1 MTRTAARSST
11 ARAVRLAVLA
21 LLSACS
27 AGDVTEPHA
36 TTPSFA
42 TGSTPAVTSTDPTG
56 GKQGMTLD
64 VQVIGSGFDNGSQA
78 DFLLNGQATPKVKTN
93 STRFVSSKQLVANIT
108 ISVDAITD
116 LYDVAVTTS
125 RGRKGIGTEL
135 FTVSTMTDLGTLGG
149 STGWA
154 QGINAAGAIV
164 GSADNASGYRRPYI
178 WTQSAGMR
186 DLGVLPGFTTGL
198 ARAINNSNSIVGCSS
213 RRIDGSCGEATLWS
227 PTAPGMWAPQDLG
240 SFGGTYNDVFGIT
253 GSGVVAG
260 ISSDAAGHQLA
271 FRWTSA
277 TGITLLPLPASANN
291 SQAFGINE
299 VGVIVGQ
306 INYTVDG
313 HNVPVAWTTAGIVL
327 LPLLPGG
334 TIGRAYAIN
343 SSGIITGYTSSAT
356 SGSTEV
362 RWRPDPNNP
371 GTWLPPEPGLANR
384 GVAINDAGQI
394 VGYAPGGPGHQ
405 THAWLWQPDGSVQDL
420 GALTKTGTSQP
431 GGINS
436 PVTGQPQV
444 VGVSNNRAVR
454 WQLP

>member
-11 ARAVRLAVLA
+11 AWAVRLVVLA

-42 TGSTPAVTSTDPTG
+42 TGSTPAVTSTDPSG

-64 VQVIGSGFDNGSQA
+64 VQVIGNGFDNGSQA
-78 DFLLNGQATPKVKTN
+78 NFLLNGQATPKVTTN

-108 ISVDAITD
+108 IAIDAITD

-125 RGRKGIGTEL
+125 KGRKGIGTEL
-135 FTVSTMTDLGTLGG
+135 FTISTMTDLGTLGG
-149 STGWA
+149 PTAYAMGINSSGTITGGA
-154 QGINAAGAIV
+154 QNAAG
-164 GSADNASGYRRPYI
+164 STRPFV
-178 WTQSAGMR
+178 WTQADGMR
-186 DLGVLPGFTTGL
+186 DLGVLPGYTSGH
-198 ARAINNSNSIVGCSS
+198 ADAINDNGVIVGRSGIS
-213 RRIDGSCGEATLWS
+213 APYRATLWT
-227 PTAPGMWAPQDLG
+227 PTGTGAWVAQDLG
-240 SFGGTYNDVFGIT
+240 SFGGTYNEGMSINDD
-253 GSGVVAG
+253 GVVAG

-343 SSGIITGYTSSAT
+343 DNNIITGYSTNAT
-356 SGSTEV
+356 GAATPV

-371 GTWLPPEPGLANR
+371 GVWLAPETLGAEQR
-384 GVAINDAGQI
+384 GVSINSAGQI
-394 VGYAPGGPGHQ
+394 VGFAHTGPGGK
-405 THAWLWQPDGSVQDL
+405 THAILWQPDGSVQDL

-431 GGINS
+431 WAINS
-436 PVTGQPQV
+436 PLSGQPQV
-444 VGVSNNRAVR
+444 TGVSNNRAVR